1 MKENILL
8 REQYQ
13 HILGVQFTKKIYG
26 FNNAHYVHNVIRD
39 KDGDICVVDQFDV
52 DYKLR
57 DVEFYVSDE
66 HEDVMSYAQYVVWCN
81 CTWHPI

>member
-1 MKENILL
+1 MKGNNFLK
-8 REQYQ
+8 EQYQ
-13 HILGVQFTKKIYG
+13 HLLGVQFTKKVYG

-66 HEDVMSYAQYVVWCN
+66 HEDVMSYAQYRQWCN
-81 CTWHPI
+81 L